1 MLTSFHLSFGPPGPP
16 GSPGSPRSPAVRG
29 AAVGDGVGA
38 AAQGGRA
45 ACAAVHPQG
54 AALGQRGWRPETWG
68 PGPGPSGGMRS
79 WTAPHI

>member
-16 GSPGSPRSPAVRG
+16 ESPRSPAAG

-54 AALGQRGWRPETWG
+54 AALGQRGWRPVTWG
-68 PGPGPSGGMRS
+68 PGPGPSCRMRS
-79 WTAPHI
+79 WTAPQI